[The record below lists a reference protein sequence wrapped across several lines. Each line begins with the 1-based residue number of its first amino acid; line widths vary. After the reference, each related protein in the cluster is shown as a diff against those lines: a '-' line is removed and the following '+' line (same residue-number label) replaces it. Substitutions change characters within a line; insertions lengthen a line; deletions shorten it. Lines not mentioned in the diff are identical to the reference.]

1 MANYKESI
9 VIKLKI
15 FFLSIKKS
23 LTYACVFIILFLF
36 VMILSGVDMD
46 PKTVALF
53 LSLNYEPRNTLEAL
67 ALIMVIFLELSPLMA
82 FMELRTMSE
91 DEKVQITISQ
101 MRNHIIVIGAGH
113 LGRRVIDWMK
123 KMEFPFVIITLPKDR
138 ENNETIRQLIKENFP
153 VIFGDATIGEI
164 LKDAGIDRAKGII
177 VTINNDLANL
187 TIAEK
192 ARKLNPKVRVV
203 LRLYNDELVPIALS
217 SGYADEAL
225 STTAIS
231 VQLFLTGTFL
241 NVSEELPPIVPIRVN
256 EDSPILG
263 KSIEE
268 IEKITNITIINL
280 RRGNK
285 WIGATPKITVKANDI
300 LLITGDHK
308 SLGRLLKLYL

>member
-23 LTYACVFIILFLF
+23 LTYASVFIILFLF

-123 KMEFPFVIITLPKDR
+123 KMEFPFVVITLPKDR

-153 VIFGDATIGEI
+153 VIFGDATIG
-164 LKDAGIDRAKGII
+164 K
-177 VTINNDLANL
+177 
-187 TIAEK
+187 
-192 ARKLNPKVRVV
+192 
-203 LRLYNDELVPIALS
+203 
-217 SGYADEAL
+217 
-225 STTAIS
+225 
-231 VQLFLTGTFL
+231 F
-241 NVSEELPPIVPIRVN
+241 
-256 EDSPILG
+256 
-263 KSIEE
+263 
-268 IEKITNITIINL
+268 
-280 RRGNK
+280 
-285 WIGATPKITVKANDI
+285 
-300 LLITGDHK
+300 
-308 SLGRLLKLYL
+308 